1 MKIEAKPKLARSA
14 SRVYDRVQQMAIT
27 YAFKPGERINEV
39 ELAAKLNVSRTPLRE
54 SLNRLVAEG
63 FLVVKPNLGFFRRS
77 LDPEEVYHLYDLRCS
92 LEVQSSKLA
101 AERATDE
108 AMESLVQ
115 MVSAEEEP
123 DNELELLRQDE
134 AFHIKIAELTGNPEL
149 VNMLRGVNNRI
160 HFARWI
166 DRRARR
172 NSREEH
178 IAIARAIASRDP
190 DEAGRLMDSHIR
202 RRYQQIVEIIKI
214 GYGEIFAGANEISS
228 ISADNSKT
236 AAE

>member
-1 MKIEAKPKLARSA
+1 MKTDAKQQLVRSA

-27 YAFKPGERINEV
+27 YALKPGERINEV
-39 ELAAKLNVSRTPLRE
+39 ELAKKLNVSRTPLRE
-54 SLNRLVAEG
+54 ALNRLVAEG

-77 LDPEEVYHLYDLRCS
+77 LDSEEVYHLYDLRCL
-92 LEVQSSKLA
+92 LEIQSSKLA
-101 AERATDE
+101 AQRASDE
-108 AMESLVQ
+108 ALESLIQ
-115 MVSAEEEP
+115 MVSAKEEP
-123 DNELELLRQDE
+123 GNELELLRQDE
-134 AFHIKIAELTGNPEL
+134 AFHIKIAALTGNPEL
-149 VNMLRGVNNRI
+149 VNVLRGVNNRI

-166 DRRARR
+166 DRRTRR

-178 IAIARAIASRDP
+178 LAIARAIASRDS
-190 DEAGRLMDSHIR
+190 DKAGQLMESHIR

-228 ISADNSKT
+228 FSEAEPTI

>member
-1 MKIEAKPKLARSA
+1 MKTEAKQQLVRSA

-27 YAFKPGERINEV
+27 YALKPGERINEV
-39 ELAAKLNVSRTPLRE
+39 ELAKKLNVSRTPLRE
-54 SLNRLVAEG
+54 ALNRLVAEG

-77 LDPEEVYHLYDLRCS
+77 LDSEEVYHLYDLRCS
-92 LEVQSSKLA
+92 LEIQSSRLA
-101 AERATDE
+101 AERASDE
-108 AMESLVQ
+108 ALESLIQ

-149 VNMLRGVNNRI
+149 VNVLRGVNNRI

-166 DRRARR
+166 DRRTRR

-190 DEAGRLMDSHIR
+190 DEAGRLMERHIR

-214 GYGEIFAGANEISS
+214 GYGEIFAGANEIRS
-228 ISADNSKT
+228 IGEDDPST
-236 AAE
+236 AAV

>member
-1 MKIEAKPKLARSA
+1 
-14 SRVYDRVQQMAIT
+14 
-27 YAFKPGERINEV
+27 
-39 ELAAKLNVSRTPLRE
+39 
-54 SLNRLVAEG
+54 
-63 FLVVKPNLGFFRRS
+63 
-77 LDPEEVYHLYDLRCS
+77 LRCS
-92 LEVQSSKLA
+92 LEIQSSKLA

-108 AMESLVQ
+108 ALESLIQ
-115 MVSAEEEP
+115 MVSADEEP

-228 ISADNSKT
+228 VSAHDTKT